1 MEAVISIR
9 ALSVL
14 NEILGSQPRDKAAML
29 NDNTIDFFF
38 EKFTRNRVKFP
49 VERNAFVGVIQRG
62 RHDITWK
69 LAI

>member
-29 NDNTIDFFF
+29 NDNTIDFFL
-38 EKFTRNRVKFP
+38 RNLHEIELRSQWREMLLLVSSN
-49 VERNAFVGVIQRG
+49 VAAMTSRG
-62 RHDITWK
+62 N
-69 LAI
+69 

>member
-29 NDNTIDFFF
+29 NDNTIDFFL
-38 EKFTRNRVKFP
+38 RNLHEIELLSQWREMLLLVSSN
-49 VERNAFVGVIQRG
+49 VAAMTSRG
-62 RHDITWK
+62 N
-69 LAI
+69 